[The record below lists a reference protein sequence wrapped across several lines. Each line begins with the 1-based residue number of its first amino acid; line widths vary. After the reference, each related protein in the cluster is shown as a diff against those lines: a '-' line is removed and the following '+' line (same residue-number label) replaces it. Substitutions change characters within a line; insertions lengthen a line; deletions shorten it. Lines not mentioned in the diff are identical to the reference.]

1 MMMNEKA
8 RIVTVTEEDLAKAA
22 GGYVTINNAGC
33 YELYDDNGKKHGTF
47 RGDQWELL
55 RIRAKELGISDEVQM
70 PT

>member
-1 MMMNEKA
+1 M
-8 RIVTVTEEDLAKAA
+8 
-22 GGYVTINNAGC
+22 TINNAGC

-70 PT
+70 TT